1 MLGYKVGD
9 EICPAKP
16 QERIVAFRGY
26 LNPLSNH
33 YSCEI
38 TVSERTFKS
47 VEHAYFHRMAT
58 EFGKTELPEK
68 IFKAEHAVVA
78 KRLSKGIADDE
89 ERLKWEKDNTDVM
102 RNLLQAKFEQCQEF
116 RSLLTEYADV
126 TLAEATPS
134 RFLATGLSPYMTEHT
149 APNFWSGN
157 NLLGVML
164 KELSLGPEE
173 SIISDLN
180 QPTPNDPFNQI
191 QADVIVHQVD
201 VPASQP
207 DSESSSQ
214 PTSQSANQPANQSAC
229 QPDAQ
234 SNNETVSQAPNL
246 PLSSASNGLSTG
258 VSAGESPD
266 GSTPGPT
273 EESAEG
279 LPVNRS
285 RQKHR
290 SPAPFRGPRSFSTPR
305 RTKAVKDSGIGS
317 NLTALNGNSLPV
329 HLMKRIVVRV
339 RC

>member
-1 MLGYKVGD
+1 MMRSS
-9 EICPAKP
+9 AKRQHLEETHSGMSFMNDRNKIGP
-16 QERIVAFRGY
+16 RTDPCGTPDVTRATTVN
-26 LNPLSNH
+26 LLSIMT
-33 YSCEI
+33 CC
-38 TVSERTFKS
+38 VRPVRKS
-47 VEHAYFHRMAT
+47 SID
-58 EFGKTELPEK
+58 
-68 IFKAEHAVVA
+68 IFIAEHAGVA

-102 RNLLQAKFEQCQEF
+102 RNLLQAKLEQCQEF
-116 RSLLTEYADV
+116 RSLLIEYADV

-134 RFLATGLSPYMTEHT
+134 RLWATGLSPYMTEHT
-149 APNFWSGN
+149 APNFWPGN

-180 QPTPNDPFNQI
+180 QPTPNDHKQHPLNQI

-207 DSESSSQ
+207 VSESSSQ
-214 PTSQSANQPANQSAC
+214 PTSQSADQPANQSTC

-234 SNNETVSQAPNL
+234 SNNETVSQAANL
-246 PLSSASNGLSTG
+246 PLSSASNGQSTG

-266 GSTPGPT
+266 VFNPGPT

-290 SPAPFRGPRSFSTPR
+290 SPASFRGPRSFSTPR
-305 RTKAVKDSGIGS
+305 RT
-317 NLTALNGNSLPV
+317 
-329 HLMKRIVVRV
+329 
-339 RC
+339 